1 MILPSKHIR
10 ISESLFGLGGY
21 LLSYMKD
28 GPKSVDQ
35 LWFRVC
41 KQNEVKKAFAY
52 HGFDNVVLALNYLYI
67 IGAIDINSEG
77 KVYNASTQTIGQ

>member
-10 ISESLFGLGGY
+10 ISESLLGLGAY
-21 LLSYMKD
+21 LLKYLND

-35 LWFRVC
+35 LWFKVG
-41 KQNEVKKAFAY
+41 KQNETKKAFSY
-52 HGFDNVVLALNYLYI
+52 HGFDNVVLALNYLFI

-77 KVYNASTQTIGQ
+77 LIYNAVNKAIGK

>member
-10 ISESLFGLGGY
+10 ISESLLGLGAY
-21 LLSYMKD
+21 LLKYISD

-35 LWFRVC
+35 LWFKVG
-41 KQNEVKKAFAY
+41 KQNETKKAFSY
-52 HGFDNVVLALNYLYI
+52 HGFDNVVLALNYLFI

-77 KVYNASTQTIGQ
+77 LIYNAINKTISK